1 MSIYNLDKAMRD
13 LKKEEDYLKE
23 DVLVRRSVDDK
34 IKVIYQTRITSLPG
48 DTYKVYRTNNQE
60 QVFLI
65 DEK

>member
-23 DVLVRRSVDDK
+23 NVLVRRSVDDK
-34 IKVIYQTRITSLPG
+34 IKVIYQTRVTSLPQ
-48 DTYKVYRTNNQE
+48 DTYKLYETNNQE
-60 QVFLI
+60 QVFVV